1 MTTPTQPNPRPQHT
15 TDELRRT
22 PIQRRARDT
31 VDVILTAA
39 ERVLL
44 EGGYE
49 ALSTTRVAKVAGV
62 GIGSLY
68 QYFAGKRELVR
79 GLLASRAQLLEAK
92 LAQLEQ
98 ADRARLVPLLVA
110 GRRDDRGLFRAAM
123 DGPSHDLSSA
133 PVVSALRRCW
143 PGYTQL
149 EYVTLAAAII
159 GALNHLALCDAEML
173 DNAELEAHLGRL
185 PERLL
190 GAPRSRPAADLQRQ
204 ACYSAPATAKR
215 SIRLR
220 ATASGSAELT
230 SAVNSVA

>member
-1 MTTPTQPNPRPQHT
+1 MNNPTQPNPA
-15 TDELRRT
+15 DDLRRT

-44 EGGYE
+44 EAGYE

-79 GLLASRAQLLEAK
+79 GLLASRTAQVEAE
-92 LAQLEQ
+92 LEQ
-98 ADRARLVPLLVA
+98 LDRDRRAKLVPLLIA

-123 DGPSHDLSSA
+123 DGPSHDLTSD
-133 PVVSALRRCW
+133 PVVDALRRCW
-143 PGYTQL
+143 PGCTQL
-149 EYVTLAAAII
+149 EYVMVAAAIA
-159 GALNHLALCDAEML
+159 GAIDHLALSHAEML
-173 DNAELEAHLGRL
+173 SDAELEEHLSGL

-190 GAPRSRPAADLQRQ
+190 GAPRSRVAPSRDRP
-204 ACYSAPATAKR
+204 ACYSAPATAMR
-215 SIRLR
+215 SIRSSASASRSADLVS
-220 ATASGSAELT
+220 TASSNA
-230 SAVNSVA
+230 